1 MNRLPQGKKNGGY
14 SQGSSSR
21 WLIEMTG
28 LPIVL
33 KPKPATVRLE
43 VRDRGGL
50 PIVLKPEGPPRSGWK
65 CLIEVLPIVLK
76 PKPAT
81 VRLEV
86 GDRAADCPEAEARH
100 GQTGRGLSRW
110 LIGGGDR
117 PADCPEAEARHGQT
131 GRGLSR
137 WVIDQPADCPE
148 AEARHGQTGSG
159 LSRWLIGGGDGVGY
173 RGGLPIVLKPKPATV
188 RLEVVYRGG
197 WLTKPAADCP
207 EAEARHGQTGRGL
220 SRWLIGGG
228 DRPADCPEAEA
239 RHGQAGS
246 GCSRWIGRGDSSRWI
261 VVVDSCLTSLPI
273 VLKPKPATV
282 RLEVGDQG
290 GRKARHG
297 QTGSGLSRWLIGGGD
312 RPADCPEAEARHGQ
326 TRSGLPIV
334 LKPEGPPRSGWKCF
348 IELGEVNCLTSLP
361 IVLKPK
367 PATCLIG
374 WMVDWKIDWIDWR
387 IGWKWRLLTE
397 RIDWMIDWVGWIDWI
412 DWRIGWKWRLLM
424 KGLTG

>member
-131 GRGLSR
+131 GRGLS
-137 WVIDQPADCPE
+137 
-148 AEARHGQTGSG
+148 S
-159 LSRWLIGGGDGVGY
+159 
-173 RGGLPIVLKPKPATV
+173 LPIVLKPKPATV

-228 DRPADCPEAEA
+228 DRVGYRGGRSPP
-239 RHGQAGS
+239 RS
-246 GCSRWIGRGDSSRWI
+246 GWKWLLEGGFDLSGLNWMGE
-261 VVVDSCLTSLPI
+261 VDWSSCLTSLPI